1 MFSKLRSDFPILQPD
16 EKKSLIYFDNAATT
30 QKPQQVIDAIST
42 FYAKDNANVARGIYK
57 LGEVATDL
65 YEQAR
70 AKVANFI
77 GAWPEEVIFSSGTT
91 RAINDIASSWG
102 LQNIK
107 SGDEI
112 LISELEHHSNLVPW
126 QQLAKKTGAILKFIP
141 VDKHGNLELNKLK
154 ELLTTKTKLVAVS
167 HVSNALGTSNDIK
180 KIIKEARKVGAKVLV
195 DASQSI
201 PHKKINVHDLD
212 VDFLVF
218 SAHKMLGPTGIG
230 ILYIK
235 KDLHEQ
241 VPPFAFGGGMIFEVD
256 FDKATFFVAPKKFEA
271 GTPPIAQAIGF
282 AGAIDYLQE
291 HVDFDLLKDH
301 ESQLATQLIE
311 GLQKIPKVKILGP
324 IEQLKKEGSIVSF
337 VIDGIHPHDIA
348 EYLNQHG
355 IAVRAGHHCAQP
367 LAKKMGIDASVRV
380 SFYFYNTKK
389 EVEQFLQAI
398 KKLVKSLP

>member
-1 MFSKLRSDFPILQPD
+1 MFSKLRADFPILQPD
-16 EKKSLIYFDNAATT
+16 EKKSLIYFDNAVTT
-30 QKPQQVIDAIST
+30 QKPQQVIDAISY

-57 LGEVATDL
+57 LGEAATDL

-70 AKVANFI
+70 AKVADFI
-77 GAWPEEVIFSSGTT
+77 GAWPEEIIFSSGTT

-102 LQNIK
+102 MQNIK

-126 QQLAKKTGAILKFIP
+126 QQLAKKTGAMLKFIP

-154 ELLTTKTKLVAVS
+154 ELLTDRTKLVAVS

-195 DASQSI
+195 DASQSV

-212 VDFLVF
+212 ADFLVF

-230 ILYIK
+230 VLYIK
-235 KDLHEQ
+235 KDLHDQ

-256 FDKATFFVAPKKFEA
+256 LGKTTFLVAPKKFEA
-271 GTPPIAQAIGF
+271 GTPPIAQAIGL
-282 AGAIDYLQE
+282 AAAIDYLQK
-291 HVDFDLLKDH
+291 HVDFELLQKH
-301 ESQLATQLIE
+301 ESQLVTQLIE
-311 GLQKIPKVKILGP
+311 GLQKIPTVKILGP
-324 IEQLKKEGSIVSF
+324 IEQLKSQGSIVSF
-337 VIDGIHPHDIA
+337 VIEGMHPHDIA
-348 EYLNQHG
+348 EYLNQLG

-367 LAKKMGIDASVRV
+367 LAKKLGIDASVRV
-380 SFYFYNTKK
+380 SLYFYNTKK
-389 EVEQFLQAI
+389 EVEQLLLALKQLT
-398 KKLVKSLP
+398 KNYK